1 MYAAGRPGSVA
12 AFEYKAL
19 TPEGRRTSGVISAD
33 TARAARRELR
43 ARQLTPVSLTEARG
57 EKASGLA
64 GAGRLKDKERT
75 LLTRQLA
82 VLVSSGMT
90 IEQALTATA
99 GDDNTAAP
107 RALLLAVRSQ
117 VMEGATLADAMRG
130 APRAF
135 PPLYRAVVSSGEASG
150 RLGLVLDQLASH
162 LERSYRL
169 RTLVRSALIYPI
181 ILAAMATLM
190 VVALMVWVV
199 PKLIEQ
205 FAMLGTSELPAL
217 TQFVINL
224 SQFVRD
230 WGLVVL
236 VAAVAAGFASHRLL
250 KIPMW
255 KRRWDGLVLRL
266 PFFGDMARKV
276 SAARF
281 ARIHATMAGAGATVL
296 ESLSGAR
303 NAMGNLVFRDAAD
316 QILETVQR
324 GGALSS
330 AMKATGAFPPMMTH
344 MVASG
349 EAARNVPAMMNRAAD
364 FLEAEFETATNVAL
378 GLLEP
383 AIIILLG
390 LVVGTIVLSIM
401 LPIMQLNT
409 LALG

>member
-1 MYAAGRPGSVA
+1 MA

-19 TPEGRRTSGVISAD
+19 TADGRRTSGVISAD
-33 TARAARRELR
+33 TAQAARRELR
-43 ARQLTPVSLTEARG
+43 GRQLTPVSLTEARG
-57 EKASGLA
+57 EKAPGFA
-64 GAGRLKDKERT
+64 GSGRLSDKERT

-90 IEQALTATA
+90 IEQALTAAA
-99 GDDNTAAP
+99 GDSDASP
-107 RALLLAVRSQ
+107 RRGLLLGVRSQ
-117 VMEGATLADAMRG
+117 VMEGAPLAEAMRA

-135 PPLYRAVVSSGEASG
+135 PPLFRAVVSSGETSG
-150 RLGLVLDQLASH
+150 RLGLVLDQLAHH

-169 RTLVRSALIYPI
+169 RTLVRSALIYPA
-181 ILAAMATLM
+181 ILGVMATFM
-190 VVALMVWVV
+190 VTALMVWVV
-199 PKLIEQ
+199 PKLVEQ
-205 FAMLGTSELPAL
+205 FAMLGADELPPL
-217 TQFVINL
+217 TRFVIGL
-224 SQFVRD
+224 SGFVQN
-230 WGLVVL
+230 WGLFVL
-236 VAAVAAGFASHRLL
+236 LAAGMSVYLVRLVL
-250 KIPMW
+250 KIPRW
-255 KRRWDGLVLRL
+255 KLQWDGLVLRA

-281 ARIHATMAGAGATVL
+281 ARIHATMSGAGATVI

-303 NAMGNLVFRDAAD
+303 NAMGNLVFRTAAD

-330 AMKATGAFPPMMTH
+330 AMKSTGVFPQMMVH

-349 EAARNVPAMMNRAAD
+349 EAARNVPGMMNRAAD
-364 FLEAEFETATNVAL
+364 FLEDEFETATNVAL

-383 AIIILLG
+383 MIIILLG
-390 LVVGTIVLSIM
+390 GIVGTIVLSIM